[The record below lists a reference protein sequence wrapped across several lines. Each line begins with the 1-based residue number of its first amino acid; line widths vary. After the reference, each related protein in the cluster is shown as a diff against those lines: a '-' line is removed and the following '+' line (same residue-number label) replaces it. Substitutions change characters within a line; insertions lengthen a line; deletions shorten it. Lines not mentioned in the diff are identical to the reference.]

1 QKPKPPFS
9 WHYTN
14 RQQRTVPLKTPGNH
28 ALQLVMSAK
37 TVEEK
42 LGLKLTKAQAMVLL
56 KRRLDVRSEG
66 GTLIQ
71 VGVFGKRP
79 EEPEEA
85 MDIAN
90 TIADE
95 LRAFRIEQHDSPAE
109 MLEMS
114 LRFTPPYFLLG
125 IAAAFV
131 LGLLAG
137 GLVLLRGF
145 LRRGSQARQV
155 KKGVETRDEGK

>member
-1 QKPKPPFS
+1 
-9 WHYTN
+9 
-14 RQQRTVPLKTPGNH
+14 
-28 ALQLVMSAK
+28 MSAK